1 MRPVRTERSN
11 KVFTAPAGQ
20 EYEVRDLHV
29 EVDLD
34 EPRWVKSVWEPTP
47 EEREQIANGANI
59 ALFCHGQPPV
69 SLEVTSE
76 QGYGEDDPIFRE
88 RLRAL
93 RVAGS

>member
-34 EPRWVKSVWEPTP
+34 EI
-47 EEREQIANGANI
+47 EREK
-59 ALFCHGQPPV
+59 
-69 SLEVTSE
+69 
-76 QGYGEDDPIFRE
+76 RE
-88 RLRAL
+88 KTAEYLKCIL
-93 RVAGS
+93 